1 MEISKRLDLDTYS
14 AEAQVSFSE
23 EDWPLPRHK
32 KWSPEMKST
41 RKLQIMTWNGMNE
54 SIIVH
59 ICTHYHNKFIT
70 YIIYIYKLYKYRE
83 REAICWIIARQQVA
97 ELTTA
102 PSAQLAC
109 NYHQGKHETCA
120 QHRHETGRK
129 SPSTALCQV
138 LGFKKLQDQD
148 SNHKADRIAPL
159 FKVKYV
165 KWFKCHRK
173 APAEID
179 TCHGTLRKS
188 SNRTQLAV
196 ST

>member
-1 MEISKRLDLDTYS
+1 
-14 AEAQVSFSE
+14 
-23 EDWPLPRHK
+23 
-32 KWSPEMKST
+32 MKSRNEVNT
-41 RKLQIMTWNGMNE
+41 ELQIMTWNGMNE

-59 ICTHYHNKFIT
+59 ICTHYHNKFT
-70 YIIYIYKLYKYRE
+70 THIYIYIE
-83 REAICWIIARQQVA
+83 RGNMLNHISWKIWIRQQVA

-109 NYHQGKHETCA
+109 NYHKEST
-120 QHRHETGRK
+120 RHVL
-129 SPSTALCQV
+129 STAMRRDGKVPAPHFVRCWDLKNCRIRIRTT
-138 LGFKKLQDQD
+138 KL
-148 SNHKADRIAPL
+148 NRIAPW

-173 APAEID
+173 APAEND
-179 TCHGTLRKS
+179 TCHGTLRKF